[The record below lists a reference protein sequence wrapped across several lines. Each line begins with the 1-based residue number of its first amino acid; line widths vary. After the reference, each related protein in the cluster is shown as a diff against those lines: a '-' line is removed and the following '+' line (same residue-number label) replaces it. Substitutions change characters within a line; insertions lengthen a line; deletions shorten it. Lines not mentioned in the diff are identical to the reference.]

1 MHTQVDIHTPTIID
15 GLTDIWKTFVLH
27 CLLPSHP
34 PSIPVTFLL
43 YIFNNFYYLA
53 SIIIWQLVHFPILEW
68 WYASSN
74 WAHWRIEWLGWD
86 YPINEIGHNLLPQTS
101 GVSEIA
107 SPLTIM
113 LKRNSVFIYIVTEF
127 MCCLNVRWC
136 INSIL
141 GLCESAN
148 MNWEHFNTIHRKLA
162 VS

>member
-1 MHTQVDIHTPTIID
+1 MQDICTSSSSSIPSPKYPCD
-15 GLTDIWKTFVLH
+15 FSFVLIQQ
-27 CLLPSHP
+27 LRQG
-34 PSIPVTFLL
+34 
-43 YIFNNFYYLA
+43 FYYLT
-53 SIIIWQLVHFPILEW
+53 STIIWQLVHFPILEW
-68 WYASSN
+68 WYASSI
-74 WAHWRIEWLGWD
+74 WAHWRIEWLRWD
-86 YPINEIGHNLLPQTS
+86 YSINEIGHNLLPQTS

-113 LKRNSVFIYIVTEF
+113 LKKNSVFIYIVTEF

-136 INSIL
+136 INDIL